1 MIRKNDII
9 LVASGLFGIIVGM
22 ARPPLTGGIAPYIA
36 YMMMALLFLSF
47 LRITT
52 KQIWE
57 ALRNNPIRLLI
68 LLFAKLILMPVFAY
82 YISVMLAPDYSIAML
97 LLAGASTGVTAPFF
111 VGIIGGNMAMAL
123 VLAVFSSLILPL
135 SLPIMVRL
143 TIGQI
148 LEIDL
153 FNMALFL
160 GAIIFIPLAAA
171 GFIRR
176 FLSRA
181 AKDLT
186 DFSFPISIVLIFLI
200 NTGIFGKYALF
211 IRGEPE
217 KLLLAICLASA
228 LGGFSFFFGSLKLWG
243 NLSMERAGAAGSLV
257 IINNVLI
264 VVLGVHL
271 DDALTSITAGLYMLP
286 TFLLLVPL
294 GWLARL
300 DHLHNIRKKSAS
312 GCHDNQPV
320 NEIR

>member
-9 LVASGLFGIIVGM
+9 LVISGLSGIIVGM
-22 ARPPLTGGIAPYIA
+22 TWPTLTGGIAPYIA
-36 YMMMALLFLSF
+36 YMMMSLLFLSF

-52 KQIWE
+52 NQIWA
-57 ALRNNPIRLLI
+57 ALRNSPFRLFI
-68 LLFAKLILMPVFAY
+68 LLSAKLIFMPVFAY
-82 YISVMLAPDYSIAML
+82 SISARLTPDYSIAML

-111 VGIIGGNMAMAL
+111 VGIIGGNMAMVL
-123 VLAVFSSLILPL
+123 VLAVFSSLVLPL

-143 TIGQI
+143 TIGQT

-160 GAIIFIPLAAA
+160 GEIIFIPLVAA

-176 FLSRA
+176 FLGRA
-181 AKDLT
+181 AKGLM

-200 NTGIFGKYALF
+200 NAGIFGKYALF
-211 IRGEPE
+211 IRAEPE

-243 NLSMERAGAAGSLV
+243 TTSMERAGAAGSLV

-271 DDALTSITAGLYMLP
+271 GDALTSITAGLYMLP
-286 TFLLLVPL
+286 IFLLLVPL

-300 DHLHNIRKKSAS
+300 DQRK
-312 GCHDNQPV
+312 
-320 NEIR
+320 EIEG